1 MGLVNEFK
9 RFAMSALMA
18 TVQLHRRAGVAS
30 TLGALVL
37 IALPA
42 LTEAGEPCDFACR
55 LHQANQASLAEL
67 VEAGLLDGVTA
78 GRIAEALQRVSVEQ
92 AAPGAPRWSNY
103 LDLERRLTALV
114 GAEASRLHTGRSRQD
129 LNETIRRMLARDQ
142 LLELLD
148 EIARTRAAI
157 LDLADKGIDVVI
169 PAYTHGVQAQPT
181 TLAHYLLAFDAALQR
196 DGERLREAY
205 ARLNLSPLGAAAL
218 GTSGYPLDRQRLA
231 SRLGFAAPV
240 VNAFD
245 ANLVASMDYKVELAS
260 VFMACALQAGLFAQD
275 LHAQYRHARPWL
287 LVDSAT
293 TDVSSIMPQ
302 KRNPRS
308 IDRLRSNASR
318 LLADAQGVIFAA
330 HNVNTGMNDYRDDDP
345 LNGAVDEALQMLQA
359 WRQLLAGL
367 GIDREAARTV
377 IDADYATM
385 TEVADVLVREAGLP
399 FRVAHHYASALT
411 DVGRASGRTPIEL
424 SDAELEDVYR
434 GMQGEALPVPVE
446 TVRLAMDPL
455 TMIAGR
461 RGLGGP
467 QPAEVTRMLALAR
480 RSLES
485 ESAWRL
491 AARSALAEADTR
503 REAEFGRILGGG
515 D

>member
-1 MGLVNEFK
+1 ML
-9 RFAMSALMA
+9 
-18 TVQLHRRAGVAS
+18 LHRRTVVPTVLALLALIVAPSLAAGSA
-30 TLGALVL
+30 A
-37 IALPA
+37 
-42 LTEAGEPCDFACR
+42 CDFACR

-67 VEAGLLDGVTA
+67 VEAGLLDRGVA
-78 GRIAEALQRVSVEQ
+78 SRIAGALRQVAQEQ
-92 AAPGAPRWSNY
+92 AAPGARRWSNY
-103 LDLERRLTALV
+103 LDLERRLIDLLGT
-114 GAEASRLHTGRSRQD
+114 EASRLHTGRSRQD
-129 LNETIRRMLARDQ
+129 LNETIRRMGAREQVLA
-142 LLELLD
+142 LLEALG
-148 EIARTRAAI
+148 EARSAM
-157 LDLADKGIDVVI
+157 LVLAERGVDVVI

-181 TLAHYLLAFDAALQR
+181 TLAHYLLAFDAALER
-196 DGERLREAY
+196 DAQRLREGY

-218 GTSGYPLDRQRLA
+218 GTSGYPLDRERLA
-231 SRLGFAAPV
+231 ARLGFAAPV
-240 VNAFD
+240 MNAFD
-245 ANLVASMDYKVELAS
+245 ANLVASMDYKVELAA

-293 TDVSSIMPQ
+293 TDISSIMPQ

-318 LLADAQGVIFAA
+318 LLASAQGVVLAA

-345 LNGAVDEALQMLQA
+345 LNSAVGEALQMLQA

-367 GIDREAARTV
+367 GIDQEAARAV

-399 FRVAHHYASALT
+399 FRAAHHYASELT
-411 DVGRASGRTPIEL
+411 DLGRTSGRPPTEL
-424 SDAELEDVYR
+424 SDAELEAVYR
-434 GMQGEALPVPVE
+434 GMQGEALPVPVD
-446 TVRLAMDPL
+446 TIRLAMDPSA
-455 TMIAGR
+455 MIAGR

-480 RSLES
+480 RSTES
-485 ESAWRL
+485 GSAWLLEARASL
-491 AARSALAEADTR
+491 AGADAR
-503 REAEFGRILGGG
+503 REAEFGRILGAG